1 MKEFKDFLINI
12 EYPKSK
18 SSWDIAGVIKGKNGF
33 YKFDTKPLK
42 NNTKAGSFKTKAD
55 KIVFEYKNECVVLDV
70 EELHQYLKENNIK
83 IVKLEEL
90 IFKLEWNII
99 LPK

>member
-1 MKEFKDFLINI
+1 LND
-12 EYPKSK
+12 YVS
-18 SSWDIAGVIKGKNGF
+18 AKNVYLLF